1 MKISSWVTGHQVA
14 EDNNH
19 WDIGKIEENPMIPI
33 DQFLEVIYRLR
44 AERVNIGKV
53 HCIQWAKKIKLGI
66 FQSQSGKSS

>member
-33 DQFLEVIYRLR
+33 DQFLEVIYWLR
-44 AERVNIGKV
+44 GREGK
-53 HCIQWAKKIKLGI
+53 HR
-66 FQSQSGKSS
+66 QSPLYTVS